1 MKMPVYLS
9 IIIPAYNEEKRIGL
23 TLSKICGFLKT
34 KSYEYEVILV
44 DDGSNDKT
52 ISEAKESELAKT
64 NKLKIV
70 RNGMNKGKGFSVKN
84 GILNSAGEYMLF
96 SDADLSTPIE
106 EADKLF
112 GYIKKGYDIVI
123 GSRSIA
129 GSDVKVHQPFYR
141 EKMGRIF
148 NFLVNSLL
156 MGGFNDTQCGFKLFK
171 GSIAREIGRE
181 LTIDGFCF
189 DVEMLYLAKKKGYRI
204 AEIGVV
210 WENSPQSKVR
220 VINSSLAMFIDLLK
234 IRRRHG

>member
-9 IIIPAYNEEKRIGL
+9 IIIPAYNEEKRIGP
-23 TLSKICGFLKT
+23 TLSKIYGFLKT
-34 KSYEYEVILV
+34 KNYEYEVILV

-52 ISEAKESELAKT
+52 ILGARDSELAKI

-70 RNGMNKGKGFSVKN
+70 KNGMNKGKGFSVKN
-84 GILNSAGEYMLF
+84 GILNSTGEYLLF

-112 GYIKKGYDIVI
+112 NYIGKGYDIVI

-156 MGGFNDTQCGFKLFK
+156 LSGFIDTQCGFKLFK
-171 GSIAREIGRE
+171 GNVAREMGKE
-181 LTIDGFCF
+181 LTINGFCF
-189 DVEMLYLAKKKGYRI
+189 DVEMLYLAKRMGYKI
-204 AEIGVV
+204 AEVGIV

-220 VINSSLAMFIDLLK
+220 VFSSSLSMFIDLLK
-234 IRRRHG
+234 IKRRHG

>member
-1 MKMPVYLS
+1 MPEIYLS
-9 IIIPAYNEEKRIGL
+9 IIIPSYNEEKRIGL

-34 KSYEYEVILV
+34 KSYEYEIILV

-52 ISEAKESELAKT
+52 ILEAKDSELAKT
-64 NKLKIV
+64 NKLNIIKNV
-70 RNGMNKGKGFSVKN
+70 TNKGKGFSVKS
-84 GILNSAGEYMLF
+84 GILNSSGEYILF

-106 EADKLF
+106 ETGKLF
-112 GYIKKGYDIVI
+112 GYIEKGYDIVI
-123 GSRSIA
+123 GSRSIT

-148 NFLVNSLL
+148 NFFVNILL
-156 MGGFNDTQCGFKLFK
+156 ISGFNDTQCGFKLFK

-189 DVEMLYLAKKKGYRI
+189 DVEMLYLAKKKGCRI
-204 AEIGVV
+204 AEVGIV

-220 VINSSLAMFIDLLK
+220 VISSSLAMFIDLLK